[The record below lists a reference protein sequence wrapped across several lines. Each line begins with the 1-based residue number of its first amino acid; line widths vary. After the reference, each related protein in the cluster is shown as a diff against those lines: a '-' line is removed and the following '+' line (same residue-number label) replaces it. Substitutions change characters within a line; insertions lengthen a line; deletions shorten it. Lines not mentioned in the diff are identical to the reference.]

1 MNEQTKNRAL
11 RMLDRRDYS
20 RAELTKK
27 LIEKGET
34 PENAGEVVARLA
46 ELGVVDDRR
55 YAALVVRQYAAKGYG
70 ARRVRMELQQRGVPR
85 ELLDE
90 ALSEMPPQDD
100 TILNLLRR
108 KLGDSFESAD
118 VKRATDALARKG
130 YGWDEIASAL
140 QRLRDE
146 LDQQNDF

>member
-20 RAELTKK
+20 RAELKKK
-27 LIEKGET
+27 LVEKGERA
-34 PENAGEVVARLA
+34 EDADAVVERLA

-55 YAALVVRQYAAKGYG
+55 YASLVVREYAGKGYG
-70 ARRVRMELQQRGVPR
+70 ERRVRMELQRRGVPR

-90 ALSEMPPQDD
+90 ALTEMPEQED
-100 TILNLLRR
+100 TLLSLLRR
-108 KLGDSFESAD
+108 KLGEDFDRAD
-118 VKRATDALARKG
+118 IKRATDSLARKG

-146 LDQQNDF
+146 LDEPNDL

>member
-27 LIEKGET
+27 LVEKGET
-34 PENAGEVVARLA
+34 AENAEEVVSRLA

-55 YAALVVRQYAAKGYG
+55 YAALVVRQYAGKGYG
-70 ARRVRMELQQRGVPR
+70 VRRVRMELIRRGVPR
-85 ELLDE
+85 ELLDA
-90 ALSEMPPQDD
+90 ALDEMPAQED
-100 TILNLLRR
+100 TLLNLLRR

-130 YGWDEIASAL
+130 YDWDEIASAL
-140 QRLRDE
+140 QRLRDGFDE
-146 LDQQNDF
+146 PNDQ

>member
-1 MNEQTKNRAL
+1 MNEQTKNKAL

-27 LIEKGET
+27 LLEKGET
-34 PENAGEVVARLA
+34 PEDAEAVVSRLA
-46 ELGVVDDRR
+46 ELGVVDDQR
-55 YAALVVRQYAAKGYG
+55 YAALVVRQYAGKGYG
-70 ARRVRMELQQRGVPR
+70 SRRVRMELTRRGVPR

-90 ALSEMPPQDD
+90 ALAQMPRQDEALD
-100 TILNLLRR
+100 TLLKR
-108 KLGDSFESAD
+108 KLGGSFDRAD

-146 LDQQNDF
+146 LDEE